1 MLGQNLNRPK
11 VWPFFNMLAVFNRKF
26 MFSYLWL
33 DLRSLIDNIV
43 FNIRFYLMEF
53 IQDIRLQLD
62 VMVKNYLCI
71 VFFYFFL
78 NELDKVPELRG
89 TVSRGNVFL
98 IQWSNFDRA
107 KLVACM
113 HPVMLL
119 YLTTRDD

>member
-71 VFFYFFL
+71 VLFIPF
-78 NELDKVPELRG
+78 
-89 TVSRGNVFL
+89 
-98 IQWSNFDRA
+98 
-107 KLVACM
+107 
-113 HPVMLL
+113 
-119 YLTTRDD
+119 